1 VVLNTHIKRDNYS
14 KVNYDIRKQLAVG
27 DVLIIS
33 PRVGET
39 RPCRV
44 RAPLIKYLNRAKVV
58 AVAVTLVHHIET
70 TVVVESASMT
80 NM

>member
-1 VVLNTHIKRDNYS
+1 MVLNTHIKRDNYS

-44 RAPLIKYLNRAKVV
+44 RASLMKHLNRAMVV
-58 AVAVTLVHHIET
+58 AVVATLVITSEPKW
-70 TVVVESASMT
+70 
-80 NM
+80 